1 MLMKGI
7 KYQNNSRNC
16 TLMISR
22 NSKLSKKLNKLLR
35 KMPRRKILNKQLKCR
50 SKHMKHQRNKSKRKF
65 IKILDMNILWI
76 KLWRKYNQKHHSSH
90 LIHIRHS
97 LGQLNLKIQ
106 MVSRIYGR
114 INLSQLMD
122 MKLLKTKRFQ
132 LRDRQKQKKKQKNF
146 SHATNEGEFSC
157 SVRSRIMKKEYI
169 SRLLSYWTQLVLYL
183 FEVSNR
189 REKKICTFMLFSFL
203 NTFWRH

>member
-7 KYQNNSRNC
+7 KFQNNSRNC
-16 TLMISR
+16 TRMISR

-35 KMPRRKILNKQLKCR
+35 KMLRRKILNKQLKCR

-106 MVSRIYGR
+106 MASLIYGR
-114 INLSQLMD
+114 ISLSQLMD
-122 MKLLKTKRFQ
+122 MKSLKTKRFQ

-146 SHATNEGEFSC
+146 NLTKNEGEFSFSMSSC
-157 SVRSRIMKKEYI
+157 IMKKDCI
-169 SRLLSYWTQLVLYL
+169 QCIICVRLIIEKIQVYL
-183 FEVSNR
+183 
-189 REKKICTFMLFSFL
+189 C
-203 NTFWRH
+203 